1 MKEDKRKLK
10 DSMQEWLEVFKYPA
24 LQRTSYDRLEVTAV
38 AQIYPKLGNKAIN
51 KITIEDIQN
60 TINDV
65 MISGLS
71 YSTARKTYLLL
82 AEYFRYL
89 EQNGI
94 IEFNPVNCVEMMK
107 KAHYMD
113 SQGKEYRPSNET
125 VTVFTAEEI
134 ERLRKEAFYIYK
146 NGKQKHTQ
154 PGAYFLILNTGLRRG
169 ELCGLLNSDIDMND
183 KILHVR
189 RSVKEFSRRKGMKK
203 LSGQEICVG
212 LPKTSTS
219 VRDIPLNNT
228 ALDMINRLRKERWFG
243 TDSPLVPDEN
253 GGFTKPI
260 YLFRR
265 FQRLQKSSGFT
276 DIRGLH
282 ALRHTFATTL
292 INGVVKPDGS
302 IYSLTVK
309 EVANLLGHTTSE
321 ITELYYVKRDDTRL
335 RSLTDKFNL

>member
-38 AQIYPKLGNKAIN
+38 AQIYPKLGNIPIG

-71 YSTARKTYLLL
+71 YSKARKTYLLL

-89 EQNGI
+89 EHNGI

-113 SQGKEYRPSNET
+113 AQGKEYRPSNET

-146 NGKQKHTQ
+146 NGNQKHTQ
-154 PGAYFLILNTGLRRG
+154 PGAYFLMLNTGLRRG
-169 ELCGLLNSDIDMND
+169 ELCGLLNSDIDMSER
-183 KILHVR
+183 ILHVR

-203 LSGQEICVG
+203 LSGQDICVG

-219 VRDIPLNNT
+219 LRDIPLNNT

-243 TDSPLVPDEN
+243 MDSPLIPDEN

-265 FQRLQKSSGFT
+265 FQRLQKSAGFT

-292 INGVVKPDGS
+292 INGVIKPDGS
-302 IYSLTVK
+302 LCSLTVK
-309 EVANLLGHTTSE
+309 EVANLQIGRASCRE
-321 ITELYYVKRDDTRL
+321 RVYVL
-335 RSLTDKFNL
+335 V

>member
-1 MKEDKRKLK
+1 MKEDKRKLS
-10 DSMQEWLEVFKYPA
+10 DSMQEWLEVFKFPA
-24 LQRTSYDRLEVTAV
+24 LKRTSYDRLEVTAV
-38 AQIYPKLGNKAIN
+38 AQIYPLLGNKAIN
-51 KITIEDIQN
+51 RITIEDIQN

-65 MISGLS
+65 MVSGLS

-94 IEFNPVNCVEMMK
+94 IEFNPVSCVEMMK

-113 SQGKEYRPSNET
+113 AQGKEYKPSNEA

-134 ERLRKEAFYIYK
+134 ERLRKEAFFIYK
-146 NGKQKHTQ
+146 NGKQ
-154 PGAYFLILNTGLRRG
+154 I
-169 ELCGLLNSDIDMND
+169 
-183 KILHVR
+183 R

-265 FQRLQKSSGFT
+265 FQRLQKSAGFN

-302 IYSLTVK
+302 TYSLTVK

-335 RSLTDKFNL
+335 RGLTDKFNL